1 MKSLLKP
8 LFAPPPV
15 DAGLLVL
22 RVGIGG
28 MFAFAHG
35 WGKLTGGA
43 GVWERVGRMGME
55 PLGLGAMPDAF
66 MVAMGLMAAVA
77 EFFGGL
83 AVAAGILTRPAAAA
97 LVGTMVVAASTK
109 LVPHGLT
116 ALTDPKIAG
125 AWPVEMGIVVLAI
138 AILGAGRFSLDALLQ
153 KKIA

>member
-1 MKSLLKP
+1 MKSLLRA
-8 LFAPPPV
+8 LLAPPPI

-43 GVWERVGRMGME
+43 GVWERVGRMGMDAV
-55 PLGLGAMPDAF
+55 GLGAMPDAF
-66 MVAMGLMAAVA
+66 MTGMGLMAALT

-83 AVAAGILTRPAAAA
+83 AVAAGLLTRPAAAA
-97 LVGTMVVAASTK
+97 LVGTMIVAASTK
-109 LVPHGLT
+109 LVPHGLG

-138 AILGAGRFSLDALLQ
+138 AILGAGRYSLDDLLQ